1 MTINFIINKL
11 QNLWKSDTPK
21 IAVYLQYISGI
32 IACAVA
38 ALAVFWTSLP
48 QDWIV
53 AIPQEVKANL
63 AYIGGGATVLPFI
76 LQLFKKSGKDNIT
89 KKLSKDG

>member
-1 MTINFIINKL
+1 MVNKFIIRLKKA
-11 QNLWKSDTPK
+11 WVADTPK
-21 IAVYLQYISGI
+21 IAVYLQYISGV
-32 IACAVA
+32 IAGTVA
-38 ALAVFWTSLP
+38 ALALFWTSLP

-53 AIPQEVKANL
+53 AIPQEVKAHL

-89 KKLSKDG
+89 KKLSKYG